1 MHYWAALFLAAWA
14 RRQAKKSATVKL
26 PNPSRSARVWVATV
40 EAGTGAEMLLPVE
53 PEARPEQAAPD
64 KARHSTW
71 DTAPRRNR
79 WSTQERTRSP
89 VPKPKRSRI
98 EIRPAGRI
106 PPLPP
111 A

>member
-26 PNPSRSARVWVATV
+26 PNPSRSARVLVAMV
-40 EAGTGAEMLLPVE
+40 EAGTEAEMLLPVE
-53 PEARPEQAAPD
+53 PEARPEWAAPD

-79 WSTQERTRSP
+79 WSTQERTQSPARKSERSH
-89 VPKPKRSRI
+89 I
-98 EIRPAGRI
+98 ESRPAGRI
-106 PPLPP
+106 PPL
-111 A
+111 